1 MKKVFVAVTLLALIP
16 LSGCGS
22 STNSEASK
30 VTNPEIQQKIT
41 NPEIQQKNCQLVY
54 DWFDYR
60 RDPAL
65 KNYFYS
71 QENTYDYYAAIEDRV
86 FSKLISGD
94 SSYDTLLQI
103 RTMEYDS
110 NFLNTPPLGIAV
122 SSDNF
127 EQYRKTG
134 DLTLDSFIPDDQQ
147 WVTINALQAACSKF
161 TANEYA
167 EEFAS
172 SLLIEN

>member
-1 MKKVFVAVTLLALIP
+1 MKKIFVAVTLLALIP

-22 STNSEASK
+22 STNSEASS
-30 VTNPEIQQKIT
+30 VS

-65 KNYFYS
+65 ENYFYA

-86 FSKLISGD
+86 FSKMTSGD
-94 SSYDTLLQI
+94 SSYDTLLEI
-103 RTMEYDS
+103 RTMGYDS
-110 NFLNTPPLGIAV
+110 NLLNTPPLGIAV
-122 SSDNF
+122 SSDNQA
-127 EQYRKTG
+127 QYRKQNVTM
-134 DLTLDSFIPDDQQ
+134 DSFIPDDQK

-172 SLLIEN
+172 DLLVEN